1 MFKQFFRRFLEKEII
16 ESSTVEWKRIVFFQF
31 IELYQKK
38 NANVDILGKILQYII
53 LPCFSMSYKKGE
65 KQQLLCTFTKTNEN
79 IIGVVLNKV
88 IISFFYDFKLKDI
101 IVPNILM
108 HKWYVY

>member
-1 MFKQFFRRFLEKEII
+1 LFKQFFRRFLEKEII
-16 ESSTVEWKRIVFFQF
+16 ESSTVEWKRLVFFQF

>member
-1 MFKQFFRRFLEKEII
+1 MKQFFRRFLEKEII
-16 ESSTVEWKRIVFFQF
+16 ESSTVEWKRLVFFQF

-88 IISFFYDFKLKDI
+88 NISFFYNFKLKN
-101 IVPNILM
+101 VLVLNIMMLNI
-108 HKWYVY
+108 YVY